1 MLNQKTTLLFSP
13 VFVRFWVF
21 KSLYL
26 YRTKQK
32 SSCMYKYS
40 SITDFLYHRLL
51 TKCSYWS
58 LKRQIWLFVNNLRIY
73 FCFILSWGKRDI
85 SQGKECVVLRKTEHT
100 KEKVS
105 SGNWWTFTKM
115 LEAILRMS
123 EIEDDDER
131 GLATLHLPQK
141 FCNYLNFE
149 ARKFKQCKL

>member
-1 MLNQKTTLLFSP
+1 MNSSLDYRFSGIYDLFAPFRHS
-13 VFVRFWVF
+13 
-21 KSLYL
+21 KLMN
-26 YRTKQK
+26 
-32 SSCMYKYS
+32 C
-40 SITDFLYHRLL
+40 
-51 TKCSYWS
+51 
-58 LKRQIWLFVNNLRIY
+58 
-73 FCFILSWGKRDI
+73 
-85 SQGKECVVLRKTEHT
+85 TEHT
-100 KEKVS
+100 KEKIA